1 PTQCSQTPGS
11 VGRQPHGSSWII
23 GKLRIPADSS
33 QRGDDDAL
41 LDTPDRRGF
50 EDLRQTGPVAVPV
63 ATGIANK
70 HRIGYD
76 RTILGTQPAVGRN
89 PRAQQTGSRH
99 GGLEFVQLGPDLSR
113 RRLVALPE
121 SPTSLSHV
129 MLPFGLPP
137 HVWFGSWYHF
147 ACFVRAEFGRASLSL
162 VCQGIDTPP
171 HRVPSRAQLVFP
183 SLCAST

>member
-89 PRAQQTGSRH
+89 PRVQQTGSRH
-99 GGLEFVQLGPDLSR
+99 GGLEFVQFGPGETR
-113 RRLVALPE
+113 RRLDALPQWR
-121 SPTSLSHV
+121 T
-129 MLPFGLPP
+129 GLRSVVRPIGPP
-137 HVWFGSWYHF
+137 PQVWFGRW
-147 ACFVRAEFGRASLSL
+147 
-162 VCQGIDTPP
+162 
-171 HRVPSRAQLVFP
+171 
-183 SLCAST
+183 